1 MSKKEPEIIIE
12 EVGTVTEEK
21 LTDNVKPI
29 QQKKPRNVQEIL
41 TEDVTMIE
49 GISYTHS
56 EAKKFVPIFDKIE
69 NDMLS
74 ILAAIEKELKQGGEK
89 HAEADPE

>member
-1 MSKKEPEIIIE
+1 MSKKEPEIIME
-12 EVGTVTEEK
+12 EVETAQEEPK
-21 LTDNVKPI
+21 
-29 QQKKPRNVQEIL
+29 KKPRNVQEIL
-41 TEDVTMIE
+41 TEDVTLIE

-74 ILAAIEKELKQGGEK
+74 IMAAIEKELKQGGEK

>member
-1 MSKKEPEIIIE
+1 MSKKEPEIIME
-12 EVGTVTEEK
+12 EVETAKEE
-21 LTDNVKPI
+21 P
-29 QQKKPRNVQEIL
+29 QKKPRNVKEIL
-41 TEDVTMIE
+41 TEDVTLIE

-69 NDMLS
+69 NDMFS

-89 HAEADPE
+89 HAEADPK

>member
-1 MSKKEPEIIIE
+1 MSKKEPEIIME
-12 EVGTVTEEK
+12 EVETAQEEPK
-21 LTDNVKPI
+21 
-29 QQKKPRNVQEIL
+29 KKPRNVQEIL
-41 TEDVTMIE
+41 TEDVTLIE

-74 ILAAIEKELKQGGEK
+74 ILAAIEKELKKRGEK

>member
-1 MSKKEPEIIIE
+1 MSKKESEIIME
-12 EVGTVTEEK
+12 EVETAQEEPK
-21 LTDNVKPI
+21 
-29 QQKKPRNVQEIL
+29 KKPRNVQEIL
-41 TEDVTMIE
+41 TEDVTLIE

-89 HAEADPE
+89 HAEADPK

>member
-1 MSKKEPEIIIE
+1 MSKKEPEIIME
-12 EVGTVTEEK
+12 EVETAQEE
-21 LTDNVKPI
+21 P
-29 QQKKPRNVQEIL
+29 QKKPRNVQEIL

-49 GISYTHS
+49 GINYTHS

-74 ILAAIEKELKQGGEK
+74 ILAAIEKEMKQGGEK